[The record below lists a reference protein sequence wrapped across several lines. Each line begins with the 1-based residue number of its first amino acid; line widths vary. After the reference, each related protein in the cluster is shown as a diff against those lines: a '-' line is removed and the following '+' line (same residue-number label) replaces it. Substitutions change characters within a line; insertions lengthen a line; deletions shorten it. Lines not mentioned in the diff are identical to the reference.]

1 VILMQGNGPFVISD
15 DSQRDVVSK
24 LSLKSILYIWGGPAA
39 ALLGLWEIL
48 SHTRLLESIFRN

>member
-1 VILMQGNGPFVISD
+1 VISD

-24 LSLKSILYIWGGPAA
+24 LSLKSILYIWGGPTA
-39 ALLGLWEIL
+39 ALWGLWEIL